1 MCEIL
6 SMSLGRSCSYGP
18 RIIGGNSA
26 PWQQIFVRVG
36 KKEHSFGTANR
47 CRPSSNC
54 GVNAKFFLGRCT
66 VSASNRR
73 IRQFL
78 LSHPGLI
85 LIHRVQVNPR
95 YHGAPRNYFPCLK
108 VEVVDHS
115 QALPPIHLLPRPQ
128 ARSGGRPLV
137 QINSG
142 KWR

>member
-1 MCEIL
+1 MARGL
-6 SMSLGRSCSYGP
+6 SVATRPLGSKFS
-18 RIIGGNSA
+18 SEL
-26 PWQQIFVRVG
+26 G
-36 KKEHSFGTANR
+36 KKNIHSALQTAAAR
-47 CRPSSNC
+47 VVTAA
-54 GVNAKFFLGRCT
+54 VNAKFFLGRCT

-85 LIHRVQVNPR
+85 LIHRMQVNPR
-95 YHGAPRNYFPCLK
+95 YHGAPRNYFPCLN